1 MSLSWRFLGTASP
14 SAREAMFLK
23 EQIEEQQM
31 RKQMEKADKKN
42 LGRSSRGFNVLQ
54 WEAL

>member
-1 MSLSWRFLGTASP
+1 
-14 SAREAMFLK
+14 MFLK